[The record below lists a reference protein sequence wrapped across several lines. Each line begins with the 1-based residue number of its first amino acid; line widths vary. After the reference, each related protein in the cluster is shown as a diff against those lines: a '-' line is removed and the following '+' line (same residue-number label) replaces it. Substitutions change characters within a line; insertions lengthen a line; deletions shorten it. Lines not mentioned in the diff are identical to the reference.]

1 MLIADECHI
10 LVDPNI
16 PQTLEYVRYISK
28 MARKH
33 NSSIVV
39 ITQSIEDFL
48 NEKIRLYGQSLLT
61 NSTYKMFFKTDG
73 KDLKDIVTTFKLTE
87 QEEKMLLNANVGECL
102 FMAGIRKIY
111 IMFKLFQYELEMIDS
126 KFIKGKSDE

>member
-1 MLIADECHI
+1 
-10 LVDPNI
+10 
-16 PQTLEYVRYISK
+16 

-111 IMFKLFQYELEMIDS
+111 IMFKLFQYELEMIAS

>member
-1 MLIADECHI
+1 M
-10 LVDPNI
+10 
-16 PQTLEYVRYISK
+16 
-28 MARKH
+28 
-33 NSSIVV
+33 
-39 ITQSIEDFL
+39 

-126 KFIKGKSDE
+126 KFVKGKSYE